1 MKRKFLYPLLLI
13 TGVFLAFAAG
23 VLNDNFDILLER
35 MKEFNQKYPQEKVHL
50 HLDKP
55 YYAIGDN
62 IWFKAYLYNA
72 TTQEPSDISKILYV
86 ELINE
91 RDSIRQQLKLPVI
104 AGATWGNFAL
114 PDTLTAGNYRIRAYT
129 QWMRNTGPEF
139 FFDKTIKIGYSWT
152 NTVSTNT
159 TYSYSKQDKGEKID
173 ASIIFK
179 DKDGN
184 PYAGNEVRYEVQ
196 LDSKSTLKGKAT
208 TNNQGEI
215 SISFLNNQPELHK
228 KGRIIATISLPED
241 KKVTREIPIKATSS
255 VVDVQFF
262 PESGNLIDGLPTKI
276 AVKAVNSSGLGE
288 NISGVILD
296 ETGLEINN
304 FETKHLGMGSFVINP
319 QNGVKYH
326 AKVKFADGS
335 EKDINLPATQP
346 TGYSMTVMV
355 TDPEKLTIKIMRSA
369 DLSGPVK
376 LRLVG
381 QHNGNVLF
389 SPVINIT
396 DQLATINIPKK
407 ELLEGILQLTLFT
420 ESDHPIAERLAFV
433 YNSADRANIQLTT
446 DKTVYAKREKV
457 EIKLNSTFNGK
468 PVPGMFS
475 VSVTNN
481 QAVAPEP
488 ETESNIL
495 SNLLLSEDLIGYIEK
510 PNYYFINESPEV
522 VKNMDNLMLTQG
534 WNRILWKNVI
544 SNSPPVIRF
553 QPEKSLGFSGVVTN
567 YSGKPSPNTKVTLI
581 STASGFFSLDTLT
594 DARGRFN
601 FDNLLFIDYP
611 KFIVQARTD
620 NGKKRLDIK
629 IDAVPGQVVTKS
641 KNTGDI
647 EINVNEA
654 LSAYLKQSNSYFDDQ
669 SKRGLLQKTLQLKEV
684 KITQQKQQ
692 AKNSQNLNGAG
703 RADAIITAEQL
714 STCPTLSMCLQG
726 RVAGLTIM
734 NGKAY
739 LMRNGGRIPMSIVL
753 DGMRLEDA
761 NLDDVNVF
769 DIETVE
775 ILKTI
780 GNTAIYGTGG
790 AGGVLVITTKRGV
803 GNYSSTITPG
813 LIVISPKGYSV
824 PKDFYMPKY
833 DVDEPNRAPDLRS
846 TVYWGP
852 QLISGM
858 EGKTNFT
865 FFNTD
870 EPGTY
875 RVVLEGMDLMGHLA
889 RTVYTYE
896 VK

>member
-1 MKRKFLYPLLLI
+1 MKRKFRYPLLLI
-13 TGVFLAFAAG
+13 TGVFFAFAAG
-23 VLNDNFDILLER
+23 VLNDNFDVLLER

-72 TTQEPSDISKILYV
+72 TTQDPSGISKILYV

-91 RDSIRQQLKLPVI
+91 RDSVKQQLKLPVM
-104 AGATWGNFAL
+104 AGATWGNFSL
-114 PDTLTAGNYRIRAYT
+114 PDTLTQGNYRIRAYT

-139 FFDKTIKIGYSWT
+139 FYDKTIKIGYSWT
-152 NTVSTNT
+152 NLVSTNT
-159 TYSYSKQDKGEKID
+159 TYNYSKEDKGEKID
-173 ASIIFK
+173 ANISFK

-184 PYAGNEVRYEVQ
+184 PYAGNDVRYEVQ
-196 LDSKSTLKGKAT
+196 LDSKSLLKGKAT

-215 SISFLNNQPELHK
+215 SLSFLNNQADINK
-228 KGRIIATISLPED
+228 KGRIIATITLPED
-241 KKVTREIPIKATSS
+241 KKVTREIPIKATSRS
-255 VVDVQFF
+255 VDVQFF
-262 PESGNLIDGLPTKI
+262 PESGNLINGLPTKI
-276 AVKAVNSSGLGE
+276 AVKAVNASGLGE
-288 NISGVILD
+288 NISGIILD
-296 ETGLEINN
+296 ENGVEVNS
-304 FETKHLGMGSFVINP
+304 FETKYLGMGSFVINP
-319 QNGVKYH
+319 QGGVRYH

-335 EKDINLPATQP
+335 EKDINLPVTQSS
-346 TGYSMTVMV
+346 GYGMTVLA
-355 TDPEKLTIKIMRSA
+355 TDKDKVTIKIMRSD

-389 SPVINIT
+389 SPVVNIT
-396 DQLATINIPKK
+396 DQLATVNIPKK
-407 ELLEGILQLTLFT
+407 DLLEGILQLSLFS
-420 ESDHPIAERLAFV
+420 ESNQPIAERLAFI
-433 YNSADRANIQLTT
+433 YNSADRANVQLSTE
-446 DKTVYAKREKV
+446 KTVYAKREKV
-457 EIKLNSTFNGK
+457 DIKLTSTFNGN

-481 QAVAPEP
+481 NAVKPEP

-495 SNLLLSEDLIGYIEK
+495 SNLLLTGDLIGYIEK
-510 PNYYFINESPEV
+510 PNYYFIEESPEV
-522 VKNMDNLMLTQG
+522 IQNMDNLMLTQG
-534 WNRILWKNVI
+534 WRRILWKNVI
-544 SNSPPVIRF
+544 SNTPPIIRF
-553 QPEKSLGFSGVVTN
+553 QPEKSLGISGVVTN
-567 YSGKPSPNTKVTLI
+567 YSGKPSPNSKVTLL
-581 STASGFFSLDTLT
+581 STANGFFALDTLT
-594 DARGRFN
+594 DAQGKFN
-601 FDNLLFIDYP
+601 FDNLLFLDDP
-611 KFIVQARTD
+611 KFIVQARTEK
-620 NGKKRLDIK
+620 GKKRLDITM
-629 IDAVPGQVVTKS
+629 DVVPGQVVTKS

-654 LSAYLKQSNSYFDDQ
+654 LSAYLKQSTNYFNDQ
-669 SKRGLLQKTLQLKEV
+669 SKRGMLQKTLQLKEV

-703 RADAIITAEQL
+703 RADAVITAEQL
-714 STCPTLSMCLQG
+714 VACNTLSMCLQG
-726 RVAGLTIM
+726 RVAGLMIM

-739 LMRNGGRIPMSIVL
+739 LSRSGGRAAMAIVL
-753 DGMRLEDA
+753 DGMRLDDA
-761 NLDDVNVF
+761 NLDDINVM

-775 ILKTI
+775 VLKSI
-780 GNTAIYGTGG
+780 GNTAIYGSGG
-790 AGGVLVITTKRGV
+790 VGGVLVITTKRGG

-813 LIVISPKGYSV
+813 LIVVTPKGYNV
-824 PKDFYMPKY
+824 PKEFYSPKY
-833 DVDEPNRAPDLRS
+833 DVEEPNRAPDLRS

-852 QLISGM
+852 QLLSGV

>member
-1 MKRKFLYPLLLI
+1 MKRKVLYPLLLI
-13 TGVFLAFAAG
+13 TGVFLAFAG
-23 VLNDNFDILLER
+23 SVLDDNFDVLLER
-35 MKEFNQKYPQEKVHL
+35 MKELNQKYPQEKVHL

-62 IWFKAYLYNA
+62 IWFKAYLYNS
-72 TTQEPSDISKILYV
+72 TTQEPSNISNILYV

-91 RDSIRQQLKLPVI
+91 RDSIKQKLRLPVI
-104 AGATWGNFAL
+104 AGSTWGNFML
-114 PDTLTAGNYRIRAYT
+114 PDTLTEGNYRIRAYT

-152 NTVSTNT
+152 NQVSTNT
-159 TYSYSKQDKGEKID
+159 TYNYSKESNGEKVEANI
-173 ASIIFK
+173 SFK

-184 PYAGNEVRYEVQ
+184 PYVGNEVRYEVQ
-196 LDSKSTLKGKAT
+196 LDFKSFLKGKAT

-215 SISFLNNQPELHK
+215 SLSFLNNQPDINK

-241 KKVTREIPIKATSS
+241 KKITREIPIKATSRS
-255 VVDVQFF
+255 VDVQFF
-262 PESGNLIDGLPTKI
+262 PESGNLISGLPTKV
-276 AVKAVNSSGLGE
+276 AVKSVNSSGRGE
-288 NISGVILD
+288 NISGIILD
-296 ETGLEINN
+296 ENGLEINR
-304 FETKHLGMGSFVINP
+304 FETKHLGMGNFIINP
-319 QNGVKYH
+319 QDGIRYR

-335 EKDINLPATQP
+335 EKEINLPITQNS
-346 TGYSMTVMV
+346 GYGMTVLN
-355 TDPEKLTIKIMRSA
+355 TDQEKLTIKVMRSA
-369 DLSGPVK
+369 NLTGPVK

-389 SPVINIT
+389 SPIVTIT
-396 DQLATINIPKK
+396 DQLATIHIPKK
-407 ELLEGILQLTLFT
+407 DLLEGILQLSLFSET
-420 ESDHPIAERLAFV
+420 NQPIAERLAFI
-433 YNSADRANIQLTT
+433 YNPSDRATVKLSTE
-446 DKTVYAKREKV
+446 KTVYAKREQV
-457 EIKLNSTFNGK
+457 AVQLNSTFNGS
-468 PVPGMFS
+468 PVSGMFS

-481 QAVAPEP
+481 NAVKPEP

-495 SNLLLSEDLIGYIEK
+495 SNLLLSQDLIGYIEQ
-510 PNYYFINESPEV
+510 PNYYFIEEGPEV
-522 VKNMDNLMLTQG
+522 AKNMDNLMLTQG
-534 WNRILWKNVI
+534 WRRILWKNVVNGI
-544 SNSPPVIRF
+544 PPIIRF

-567 YSGKPSPNTKVTLI
+567 YSGKPAPNSKVTLL

-594 DARGRFN
+594 DAQGRFN
-601 FDNLLFIDYP
+601 FDRLVFLDDP
-611 KFIVQARTD
+611 KFIIQARTD
-620 NGKKRLDIK
+620 KGKKRLDIK
-629 IDAVPGQVVTKS
+629 MDIVPDQVVTKS

-654 LSAYLKQSNSYFDDQ
+654 LSGYLKQSNNYFDDQ
-669 SKRGLLQKTLQLKEV
+669 SKRGILQRTLQLKEV
-684 KITQQKQQ
+684 KITQQKEQ

-714 STCPTLSMCLQG
+714 STCTTLSMCLQG

-739 LMRNGGRIPMSIVL
+739 LMRNGGRIPMAIVL

-761 NLDDVNVF
+761 DLDIVNVN

-775 ILKTI
+775 VLKSI
-780 GNTAIYGTGG
+780 GNTAIYGSGG
-790 AGGVLVITTKRGV
+790 SGGVLVITTKRGV
-803 GNYSSTITPG
+803 GDYSSTITPG
-813 LIVISPKGYSV
+813 LIVFNPKGYTI
-824 PKDFYMPKY
+824 PKEFYSPKY
-833 DVDEPNRAPDLRS
+833 DTAQPSNGPDFRS

-852 QLISGM
+852 QLLSGA